1 MGTFIA
7 AMIVFAAALMGM
19 AIGVVASN
27 KCITGSC
34 GGLSNMPEGSNRSVC
49 DSCAPASSPNE
60 DSSKT
65 EACEKEP
72 VG

>member
-7 AMIVFAAALMGM
+7 AVVVFAAALLGM

-34 GGLSNMPEGSNRSVC
+34 GGIANLPEGANRSVC
-49 DSCAPASSPNE
+49 DSCAPAAPTTESSHAA
-60 DSSKT
+60 
-65 EACEKEP
+65 EACEK
-72 VG
+72 